1 MTHLSDDTLNE
12 YLDETL
18 APGLKAETDLHLAAC
33 KSCAS
38 RLLDLRVLFGELESL
53 PELHLQVDLSAAI
66 HARLVN
72 GATLPRPV
80 RWLALTQSIVAIFAA
95 VLAWPL
101 IEAFLQLMLLASP
114 TDIFARATLLW
125 LEITSGFHWPEFT
138 FEMPVLGLELTSSSL
153 LIVMAGVFFLWVV
166 VNGLLIIPRSR
177 RIL

>member
-18 APGLKAETDLHLAAC
+18 APELKAEMDLHLAAC
-33 KSCAS
+33 ELCAS
-38 RLLDLRVLFGELESL
+38 RLLELHVLFGELESL
-53 PELHLQVDLSAAI
+53 PELHLRVDLSAAI
-66 HARLVN
+66 RARLVD
-72 GATLPRPV
+72 GAPLPRPV

-95 VLAWPL
+95 ILAWPL
-101 IEAFLQLMLLASP
+101 IEAFLQLMLLVSP
-114 TDIFARATLLW
+114 TDIFAGATLLW
-125 LEITSGFHWPEFT
+125 LEATASLRWPEFT
-138 FEMPVLGLELTSSSL
+138 FEMPALGLDLTSSSL